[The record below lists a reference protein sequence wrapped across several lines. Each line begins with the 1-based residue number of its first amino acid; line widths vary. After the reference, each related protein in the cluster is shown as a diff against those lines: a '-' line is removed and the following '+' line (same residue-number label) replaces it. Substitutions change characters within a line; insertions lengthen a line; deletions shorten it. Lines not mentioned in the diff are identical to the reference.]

1 MRKSLMPLAATV
13 LLGACGY
20 VSEYEKT
27 VFDYQPV
34 YCYQTIGEVQCF
46 ETPNHRD
53 SRRMVNYYGPAPAE
67 AAPAPAAAPAPGE
80 DAGSGFSIEAIRKS
94 LEEDPA
100 PAPQAVPVVPVGTQI
115 VPPPPGGRVG
125 TI

>member
-20 VSEYEKT
+20 VSEYERA
-27 VFDYQPV
+27 VSDYQPV

-53 SRRMVNYYGPAPAE
+53 SRRMVNYYGPAPSRYDN
-67 AAPAPAAAPAPGE
+67 PAPPPAI
-80 DAGSGFSIEAIRKS
+80 DFYLK
-94 LEEDPA
+94 DPE
-100 PAPQAVPVVPVGTQI
+100 PIPEPVPVVPVGTQI